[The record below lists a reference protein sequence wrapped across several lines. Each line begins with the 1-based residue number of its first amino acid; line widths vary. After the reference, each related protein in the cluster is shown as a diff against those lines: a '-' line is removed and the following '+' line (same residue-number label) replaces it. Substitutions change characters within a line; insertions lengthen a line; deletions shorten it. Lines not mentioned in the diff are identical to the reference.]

1 MSQPKEPKTQKMRLE
16 EGIALL
22 TKLKETGMKD
32 NTMIYLRIKKEITN
46 WITTGKPFDDVL
58 DAPEFGRVAEIS
70 LPRYNNKVAEICLK
84 VKQKNT
90 HE

>member
-1 MSQPKEPKTQKMRLE
+1 MRLE

-32 NTMIYLRIKKEITN
+32 NAMIYLRIKKEITN
-46 WITTGKPFDDVL
+46 WITTGKPFDEVL
-58 DAPEFGRVAEIS
+58 DAPELGRVAEIS
-70 LPRYNNKVAEICLK
+70 LPRYNNKVADICLK

-90 HE
+90 HK

>member
-1 MSQPKEPKTQKMRLE
+1 MT
-16 EGIALL
+16 
-22 TKLKETGMKD
+22 
-32 NTMIYLRIKKEITN
+32 YLQIKQEITK
-46 WITTGKPFDDVL
+46 WISTGEPYDGTL

-70 LPRYNNKVAEICLK
+70 LPRYNNKVADIRLK